1 SSATTAT
8 YSLSLHDALPI
19 SPINTHTATP
29 VTSSNKNSYPTKSAE
44 PCSTI
49 QGITPQKI
57 KLGRRCARNGASG
70 IIINFFYVL
79 FPREKE
85 PKSSP
90 LKNFEREDH
99 AGIRILHIS
108 KFLMWCLKVNRG
120 WRNISVLSVCD
131 TSKEEIKGRDPPPE
145 KRTKTDRRELRD
157 TKK

>member
-57 KLGRRCARNGASG
+57 KLGRRCARNGASD
-70 IIINFFYVL
+70 ITINFFYVL

-85 PKSSP
+85 PKSSW
-90 LKNFEREDH
+90 LRIFEIGDSTKDEFLH
-99 AGIRILHIS
+99 TSNIRMPHFMLNEGLCNTHH
-108 KFLMWCLKVNRG
+108 
-120 WRNISVLSVCD
+120 
-131 TSKEEIKGRDPPPE
+131 E
-145 KRTKTDRRELRD
+145 
-157 TKK
+157 